1 MSALRASTVIRG
13 GTVVTAGSSYVADV
27 AIANGTITAIGPPS
41 SMPEAD
47 ETIDA
52 AGKLIFP
59 GVIDPHTH
67 LGFGED
73 WQLISK
79 MAARSGVTTIIPFIE
94 PERGARTAW
103 SRSRRRYD
111 ERRVSCPA
119 GSSQTLPCT

>member
-1 MSALRASTVIRG
+1 MAEVGVVSALRASTLIRG

-73 WQLISK
+73 WQAYLEDGR
-79 MAARSGVTTIIPFIE
+79 AVRRHHDHPVY
-94 PERGARTAW
+94 RT
-103 SRSRRRYD
+103 
-111 ERRVSCPA
+111 
-119 GSSQTLPCT
+119 